1 MADIREAR
9 RYHASAWRLL
19 TIAAALTAATIAT
32 ARLSAQ
38 PQTRE
43 FPFVKDLGGALAEF
57 DDGVVHAVAA
67 YYHAQRNHDT
77 PWLVVELGINSQKA
91 VRVHRDSIELETPAG
106 AVVKLA
112 SYRAWNDD
120 VEPAT
125 RLLQAAAPT
134 RHQVR
139 TYFREFATFTPL
151 RYFKAPHA
159 AGTILDFHDLSL
171 DQVFLGDLYF
181 KSPTGAWA
189 RGRHVLV
196 VHNAASTVRVPI
208 ELR

>member
-1 MADIREAR
+1 MTDLTTCPRAR
-9 RYHASAWRLL
+9 TVTLRAVALVTAL
-19 TIAAALTAATIAT
+19 AALSVAT
-32 ARLSAQ
+32 SAQ
-38 PQTRE
+38 QTRE
-43 FPFVKDLGGALAEF
+43 FPFVKELGAALAQF

-67 YYHAQRNHDT
+67 YYHSQRNHDT
-77 PWLVVELGINSQKA
+77 PWLLVELGINSQKS
-91 VRVHRDSIELETPAG
+91 VRVHRESIELETPQG

-112 SYRAWNDD
+112 SYREWNDD
-120 VEPAT
+120 VEPAA
-125 RLLQAAAPT
+125 RLLQAAITT

-151 RYFKAPHA
+151 RYFRAPHA
-159 AGTILDFHDLSL
+159 SGTIVDFHDLSL

-196 VHNAASTVRVPI
+196 IHNAASTVRVPI

>member
-1 MADIREAR
+1 MTR
-9 RYHASAWRLL
+9 
-19 TIAAALTAATIAT
+19 AAALAVVGTLVALPVTGAAV
-32 ARLSAQ
+32 AQ
-38 PQTRE
+38 QTRE
-43 FPFVKDLGGALAEF
+43 FPSVRELGAALGEF
-57 DDGVVHAVAA
+57 DDGQMHAVAA
-67 YYHAQRNHDT
+67 YYHSQRHHDT
-77 PWLVVELGINSQKA
+77 PWLLIELGITSRKA
-91 VRVHRDSIELETPAG
+91 VRVHRESIEVETPDG
-106 AVVKLA
+106 ATVPLA
-112 SYRAWNDD
+112 TYRQWNDD

-125 RLLQAAAPT
+125 RLLQATAPT

-159 AGTILDFHDLSL
+159 AGTILDFHDLSI

-196 VHNAASTVRVPI
+196 IHNAAATVRVPI
-208 ELR
+208 DLR